1 MPRARPKLRKKR
13 VSPPR
18 FPNSTRRTIKQMDP
32 SQALRDDGVVV
43 PGRLPPE
50 LTDNLPDP
58 STLGFSKP
66 VDRWNEYQWHPAFDP
81 LVDDFEKV
89 KKHKILLA

>member
-1 MPRARPKLRKKR
+1 MPRALRKKR
-13 VSPPR
+13 ASPP
-18 FPNSTRRTIKQMDP
+18 RRTIKQMDP

-50 LTDNLPDP
+50 LTDNLSDP
-58 STLGFSKP
+58 STLGFLKP
-66 VDRWNEYQWHPAFDP
+66 DDRWNEYRWYLAFDL

-89 KKHKILLA
+89 RKHKILLAQR